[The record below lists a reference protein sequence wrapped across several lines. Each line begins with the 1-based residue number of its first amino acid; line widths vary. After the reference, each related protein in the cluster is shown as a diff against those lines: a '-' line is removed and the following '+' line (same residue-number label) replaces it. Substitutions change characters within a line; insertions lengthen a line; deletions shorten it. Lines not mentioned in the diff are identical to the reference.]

1 MKQSGHWAVL
11 LAALLWGTTGTVASF
26 APQIGSLAIG
36 AFAMGIGG
44 LLQALLARKQLRHS
58 WRDLLAD
65 KPLLVSGGIAVAIY
79 PLAFYSSMRMAGVA
93 IGTVITIAS
102 APFISAL
109 FERFLSQTQTI
120 DRRWLLSLLLGVIG
134 TTLLCFSSLG
144 FSNLGFSNPVSDGS
158 VNFDL
163 DKYIGIGLGV
173 VAGASYAYYS
183 WVAKKMIDQGIRS
196 DAAMGSL
203 FCVAALILLPSL
215 WFTGDHLFT
224 SLKNILVISY
234 MAFVPMFIGYLA
246 FGYGLRSVSAS
257 SATLL
262 TLFEPVVA
270 AVLAVVVVGEII
282 PFIGWVGIGLICL
295 CLMIQARKSS
305 VLPDSD
311 SQLLHVN

>member
-26 APQIGSLAIG
+26 APQVSALAIG
-36 AFAMGIGG
+36 AFAMGVGG
-44 LLQALLARKQLRHS
+44 LLQALLARRQLCRCWHQ
-58 WRDLLAD
+58 LLED
-65 KPLLVSGGIAVAIY
+65 KKRLLSGGIAVAIY

-109 FERFLSQTQTI
+109 FERFLSQAQTLN
-120 DRRWLLSLLLGVIG
+120 RRWLFSLFLGVLG
-134 TTLLCFSSLG
+134 MVLLCLSKPATDSS
-144 FSNLGFSNPVSDGS
+144 VASDM
-158 VNFDL
+158 
-163 DKYIGIGLGV
+163 DKYIGIGLGII
-173 VAGASYAYYS
+173 AGASYAYYS
-183 WVAKKMIDQGIRS
+183 WVAKNMIDKGIRS

-215 WFTGDHLFT
+215 WFTGEQLFT
-224 SLKNILVISY
+224 RTTHILVISY
-234 MAFVPMFIGYLA
+234 MAFIPMFVGYLA

-270 AVLAVVVVGEII
+270 AVLAVLVVGEVI
-282 PFIGWVGIGLICL
+282 PLPGWVGIGLICL
-295 CLMIQARKSS
+295 CLITQSS
-305 VLPDSD
+305 EPRDRPFDPAYDSRI
-311 SQLLHVN
+311 